1 MDSQQ
6 LLRQSVITLRTNL
19 VKNFMLDS
27 ELILAKTL
35 NTTREDL
42 LMNMDKKLTKSQ
54 IEKFNNL
61 IFQRINKKPMAY
73 ILGYKEFW
81 KNNFKVNSDVLIPR
95 PDTELIVEEALF
107 ILKKNKSYKVLD
119 IGTGSGCI
127 ILSILKERQKCV
139 GFGIDVSFKA
149 IKIAKLNAKLQHL
162 NNRAIFIKSDIDNY
176 NTSNY
181 DVIVSNPPYIKKFKI
196 KSLDEDV
203 KNFEPKIALDGGPDG
218 CSLIEKVVVKSSRLI
233 KKRGKFILEID
244 TKQAHNVKKILEKNE
259 FYINKVSKDLS
270 GKYRCIVSTKI

>member
-6 LLRQSVITLRTNL
+6 LLRQSAITLRTNL
-19 VKNFMLDS
+19 VKNFILDS

-35 NTTREDL
+35 NITREDL
-42 LMNMDKKLTKSQ
+42 LMNMDKKLTKLQ
-54 IEKFNNL
+54 IEKFNDL
-61 IFQRINKKPMAY
+61 ISQRINKKPMAY
-73 ILGYKEFW
+73 ILGHKEFW

-95 PDTELIVEEALF
+95 PDTELIVQEALC
-107 ILKKNKSYKVLD
+107 ILRKNKSYKVLD

-127 ILSILKERQKCV
+127 ILSILKEREKCV
-139 GFGIDVSFKA
+139 GFGVDISFKA

-176 NTSNY
+176 TVNNY

-196 KSLDEDV
+196 NNLDEDV
-203 KNFEPKIALDGGPDG
+203 KNFEPKIALDGGPSG
-218 CSLIEKVVVKSSRLI
+218 CSLLNKVILRSSKLI
-233 KKRGKFILEID
+233 KKKGKFILEID
-244 TKQAHNVKKILEKNE
+244 TKQIHSVRKILKKNE

-270 GKYRCIVSTKI
+270 GKYRCILSTKI

>member
-1 MDSQQ
+1 
-6 LLRQSVITLRTNL
+6 
-19 VKNFMLDS
+19 MLDS